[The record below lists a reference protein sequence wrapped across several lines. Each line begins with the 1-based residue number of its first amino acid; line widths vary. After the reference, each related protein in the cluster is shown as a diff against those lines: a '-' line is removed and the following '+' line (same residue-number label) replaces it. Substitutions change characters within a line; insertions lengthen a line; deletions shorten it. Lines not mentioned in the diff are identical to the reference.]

1 MENPKL
7 IEFVALKRLAEEGI
21 EGGIW
26 EDETRI
32 GIERNGARWIIK
44 YSTGEQYDEVIA
56 YQLAQR
62 FFDGIVP
69 ETHLIMLEGRLASA
83 QRMVTG
89 KSAHDLEADGSL
101 YRRVR
106 QSDTL
111 RDLGN
116 MIVMDFLIGNPDRH
130 GNNWFVMENGRIAA
144 IDNGFA
150 AEEINM
156 PIQRALRPAYKSL
169 MVDDCERTP
178 TLIAI
183 CRSVLG
189 KCDGQE
195 TEAESIVIEYS
206 DAQRH
211 LFLGRWQNRVDL
223 LRQRLV
229 KWTDELAEHCHNV
242 T

>member
-1 MENPKL
+1 MNPKP
-7 IEFVALKRLAEEGI
+7 IEFVKVRSLEEEGI

-26 EDETRI
+26 SDRTYI
-32 GIERNGARWIIK
+32 GIEANGARWIIK
-44 YSTGEQYDEVIA
+44 QNTSEEYDEVIA

-62 FFDGIVP
+62 FFEGIVP
-69 ETHLIMLEGRLASA
+69 ETHMILLEGGLASA

-89 KSAHDLEADGSL
+89 KSAHDLEIDRTL
-101 YRRVR
+101 YRKVR

-169 MVDDCERTP
+169 LVDDCERTP
-178 TLIAI
+178 TLIATFY
-183 CRSVLG
+183 RDWETDRKSV
-189 KCDGQE
+189 
-195 TEAESIVIEYS
+195 V
-206 DAQRH
+206 
-211 LFLGRWQNRVDL
+211 
-223 LRQRLV
+223 
-229 KWTDELAEHCHNV
+229 
-242 T
+242 